1 MSTSRRLGAL
11 GIERRIKMTIP
22 GWEEIT
28 DEESAIWDEAQIV
41 DGHWFIPKWGC
52 DSLQRTVDY
61 YNDLLETR
69 GELR

>member
-1 MSTSRRLGAL
+1 
-11 GIERRIKMTIP
+11 MTIP

-61 YNDLLETR
+61 YNDLLEKGR